1 MIDWQ
6 RVTTLRD
13 EIGAEDFE
21 EVVPLFIE
29 EVESITDELRTKP
42 DVSKLEEHMHFLKGS
57 AVSLGFA
64 TFSAM
69 CHDGEALAA
78 AGDGASVDVAAVLDC
93 FEKSKQ
99 QFLDG
104 LAQNLTSS

>member
-21 EVVPLFIE
+21 EVVPMFLE
-29 EVESITDELRTKP
+29 EVEAVTDELRTNP
-42 DVSKLEEHMHFLKGS
+42 DVTKLEDHMHFLKGC

-64 TFSAM
+64 AFSDM
-69 CHDGEALAA
+69 CNDGEVLAA
-78 AGDGASVDVAAVLDC
+78 AGKGTEIDVPAILDC
-93 FEKSKQ
+93 YEASKTA
-99 QFLDG
+99 FMTG
-104 LAQNLTSS
+104 LAQGAAA

>member
-21 EVVPLFIE
+21 EGVPMFLE
-29 EVESITDELRTKP
+29 EVEAVTDELRTQP
-42 DVSKLEEHMHFLKGS
+42 DISTLEEHMHFLKGS

-64 TFSAM
+64 AFSDM
-69 CHDGEALAA
+69 CHDGEAMAA
-78 AGDGASVDVAAVLDC
+78 AGNGAQIDVPAILDC
-93 FEKSKQ
+93 YTASKDA
-99 QFLDG
+99 FLTGLSQG
-104 LAQNLTSS
+104 LAA

>member
-21 EVVPLFIE
+21 EVVPMFLE
-29 EVESITDELRTKP
+29 EVEEVTDELRARP
-42 DVSKLEEHMHFLKGS
+42 DITRLEDRMHFLKGS

-64 TFSAM
+64 AFSTM
-69 CHDGEALAA
+69 CGDGESKAA
-78 AGDGASVDVAAVLDC
+78 AGDGSSVDVAAILEC
-93 FEKSKQ
+93 YEQSKQ
-99 QFLDG
+99 SFLAGLSNG
-104 LAQNLTSS
+104 LAA

>member
-21 EVVPLFIE
+21 EVVPLFLE
-29 EVESITDELRTKP
+29 EVEAVTDELRANP
-42 DVSKLEEHMHFLKGS
+42 DISRLEDHMHFLKGS
-57 AVSLGFA
+57 AISLGFA

-69 CHDGEALAA
+69 CGDGEIQAA
-78 AGDGASVDVAAVLDC
+78 AGGGVQVDIAAILKC
-93 FEKSKQ
+93 YEQSKQ
-99 QFLDG
+99 VFLTG
-104 LAQNLTSS
+104 LSDALTT